1 MICIKCKKDVPDGLF
16 CAQCGA
22 RQGPPTKKATRRA
35 NGLGCARKV
44 GRTWTGIAAGTSY
57 SEIQPDG
64 SVKLIRKRPEKRGFR
79 TKAEALKWA
88 ASMTPDEAQP
98 APKLAD
104 LWSAYLIGDYKK
116 LSTDRQSAAKK
127 AHDRLAPLMGRRI
140 DTLTVLDLQT
150 CVDEAAPSHY
160 TARDMR
166 TVLSKLYQL
175 AMAQQQVSINLSQ
188 FITLPELEEREAEPF
203 EPDEVTRMW
212 TAWREGN
219 VFIGYVLL
227 MIYTGMMPSE
237 LLACRKDQIDLDAC
251 EIFGC
256 GKKTKRRKEVS
267 IIFPDFLRP
276 VIEILMTQDSDNS
289 RADHG
294 KLIQMNKWAFY
305 ERYHEALKA
314 LGVRDLPP
322 YSCRHTFGTEA
333 VKGQN
338 SPEVVRQMLRH
349 STILTQQRY
358 THITQEA
365 AREAINRLKHG

>member
-1 MICIKCKKDVPDGLF
+1 MICSRCKKDVPDGLF

-22 RQGPPTKKATRRA
+22 RQGPPPKKATRRA

-104 LWSAYLIGDYKK
+104 LWAAYLLGDYKK
-116 LSTDRQSAAKK
+116 LSHDRQIAAKK

-150 CVDEAAPSHY
+150 CVDDAAPSHY

-166 TVLSKLYQL
+166 TVLSKLYQI
-175 AMAQQQVSINLSQ
+175 AMAQQQAKVNLSQ
-188 FITLPELEEREAEPF
+188 FVTLPELEEREAEPF

-251 EIFGC
+251 EIYGC

-276 VIEILMTQDSDNS
+276 VIEILMEQTSDFSRSDNDKLLPIS
-289 RADHG
+289 KDRFYRRYYAELRALD
-294 KLIQMNKWAFY
+294 
-305 ERYHEALKA
+305 
-314 LGVRDLPP
+314 VRELPP

-338 SPEVVRQMLRH
+338 SPEIVRQMLRH

>member
-16 CAQCGA
+16 CSQCGA
-22 RQGPPTKKATRRA
+22 RQGPTQKKATRRA

-64 SVKLIRKRPEKRGFR
+64 SVKLIRKRPEKRGFK

-88 ASMTPDEAQP
+88 ASMTPDETQP

-104 LWSAYLIGDYKK
+104 LWSAYLLGDYKK
-116 LSTDRQSAAKK
+116 LSHDRQIAARK

-150 CVDEAAPSHY
+150 CVDDAAPSHY

-175 AMAQQQVSINLSQ
+175 AMAQQQASVNLSQ
-188 FITLPELEEREAEPF
+188 FIMLPELEEHEAEPF
-203 EPDEVTRMW
+203 APDELTRMW
-212 TAWREGN
+212 TAWREGSI
-219 VFIGYVLL
+219 FIGYVLL

-276 VIEILMTQDSDNS
+276 VLEILIEQTSDFSRSDNDKLLPIS
-289 RADHG
+289 KDRFYRRYYAELRALD
-294 KLIQMNKWAFY
+294 
-305 ERYHEALKA
+305 
-314 LGVRDLPP
+314 VRELPP

-338 SPEVVRQMLRH
+338 SPEIVRQMLRH

>member
-1 MICIKCKKDVPDGLF
+1 MICSKCKKDVPDGLF
-16 CAQCGA
+16 CSQCGA
-22 RQGPPTKKATRRA
+22 RQGPPPKKATRRA

-104 LWSAYLIGDYKK
+104 LWAAYFAGDYKK
-116 LSTDRQSAAKK
+116 LSHDRQIAAKK

-150 CVDEAAPSHY
+150 CVDDAAPSHY

-166 TVLSKLYQL
+166 TVLSKLYQI
-175 AMAQQQVSINLSQ
+175 AMAQQQVKVNLSQ
-188 FITLPELEEREAEPF
+188 FLTLPELEEHEAEPF
-203 EPDEVTRMW
+203 APDEVTRMW
-212 TAWREGN
+212 TAWREGSI
-219 VFIGYVLL
+219 FIGYVLL

-276 VIEILMTQDSDNS
+276 VLEILMEQTSDFSRSDNDKLLPIS
-289 RADHG
+289 KDRFYRRYYAELRALD
-294 KLIQMNKWAFY
+294 
-305 ERYHEALKA
+305 
-314 LGVRDLPP
+314 VRELPP

-338 SPEVVRQMLRH
+338 SPEIVRQMLRH